1 MCIVFNFIFNI
12 ILLNLNYKIMNLEQ
26 YLMPNILNEELKDY
40 KEHIQEFFITN
51 NYEFK
56 YGQKRDNCGVVAAGF
71 YMFML
76 QKGINVPR
84 CKGDFVA
91 DIPLYEKLD
100 FYKEELLQMKN
111 LGLNPSLKDDR
122 FEFMKIFNLENR
134 QKRIPHYWN
143 QDESGLII
151 DLSGYS
157 QFVKK
162 GFAKDLNQSR
172 YEIKDLEKTNFKSL
186 SLK

>member
-1 MCIVFNFIFNI
+1 
-12 ILLNLNYKIMNLEQ
+12 MNLEQ

-56 YGQKRDNCGVVAAGF
+56 YGQKRDNCGVVAAGL

-91 DIPLYEKLD
+91 DMRTKYGI
-100 FYKEELLQMKN
+100 
-111 LGLNPSLKDDR
+111 
-122 FEFMKIFNLENR
+122 
-134 QKRIPHYWN
+134 
-143 QDESGLII
+143 
-151 DLSGYS
+151 
-157 QFVKK
+157 
-162 GFAKDLNQSR
+162 
-172 YEIKDLEKTNFKSL
+172 
-186 SLK
+186 